1 MYISDYIGAPTKGH
15 KHFDFVDS
23 NIDGD
28 NRLFIDPCMIEGA
41 DDPWS
46 KSAAH
51 TMQVFFDCMFDGF
64 RSNTIR
70 SSGLFDHAGEQNATK
85 LGYGNGYN
93 GKGKTADG
101 LYDSLHDLVYLVH
114 AIPTISCAQDVPVL
128 VEGFAEDC
136 MSDLLTN
143 ILHEHLNAFTCEQME
158 KWGCPPQ
165 GQLWFWTFSAEK
177 RCWVRISRPCWYH
190 RGKELL
196 LVPKWIV
203 RRNFLF
209 KAHQYLYGVIIEH
222 IRRENGWDDL
232 TKANIWSNIPRLS
245 EHWEY
250 EKVISYSK
258 EHPEALCEYH
268 ERMPRYY
275 NRANGHMSDLSL
287 DYAVYGYAVE
297 EIA

>member
-143 ILHEHLNAFTCEQME
+143 ILHEHLNAFTCEQMD
-158 KWGCPPQ
+158 K
-165 GQLWFWTFSAEK
+165 T
-177 RCWVRISRPCWYH
+177 
-190 RGKELL
+190 
-196 LVPKWIV
+196 
-203 RRNFLF
+203 
-209 KAHQYLYGVIIEH
+209 II
-222 IRRENGWDDL
+222 
-232 TKANIWSNIPRLS
+232 
-245 EHWEY
+245 
-250 EKVISYSK
+250 
-258 EHPEALCEYH
+258 
-268 ERMPRYY
+268 
-275 NRANGHMSDLSL
+275 
-287 DYAVYGYAVE
+287 
-297 EIA
+297 